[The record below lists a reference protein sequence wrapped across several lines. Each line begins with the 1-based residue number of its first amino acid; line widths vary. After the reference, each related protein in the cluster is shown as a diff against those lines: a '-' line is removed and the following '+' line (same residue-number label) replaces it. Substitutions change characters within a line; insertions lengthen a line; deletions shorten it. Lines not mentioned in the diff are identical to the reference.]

1 MEEVFNNGSFLV
13 KGHHGRIC
21 VGDNVGF
28 SLNTWICHERFI
40 ENWSKHYLTG
50 WLEWW
55 QELGLQSGLESLN

>member
-1 MEEVFNNGSFLV
+1 MVLSWL
-13 KGHHGRIC
+13 KGIMGESHC
-21 VGDNVGF
+21 VGDNMGF